1 MEDIITYMIEEQWGD
16 DLKGDRKR
24 FLLKLAKESA
34 ENSDIASK
42 IGSMLIFN
50 QLLEEYLKDIVEYSA
65 YYIKA
70 EIWPADVD
78 LSFDFSKANFGDLI
92 RSFKRFAMKEYNR
105 DVILNDLTKYNKKR
119 NEVVHHLF
127 GIEDLSALAAELD
140 EYAEIAEE
148 LFYLLLEYDN
158 CICEKFC
165 DLSTRVDF
173 REFLEFGNKKKEDG
187 NG

>member
-1 MEDIITYMIEEQWGD
+1 MEDIITYMADGKWKD
-16 DLKGDRKR
+16 DIKGDRKS
-24 FLLKLAKESA
+24 FLLKLAKDSA
-34 ENSDIASK
+34 TNADVASK
-42 IGSMLIFN
+42 IGSMLIYN

-78 LSFDFSKANFGDLI
+78 LSFDFSKTTFGDLI

-105 DVILNDLTKYNKKR
+105 DIILANLTKYNKKR

-127 GIEDLSALAAELD
+127 GIEDISALAVELD

-165 DLSTRVDF
+165 DLSNRVDF
-173 REFLEFGNKKKEDG
+173 RDFLDFVEK
-187 NG
+187 

>member
-1 MEDIITYMIEEQWGD
+1 MEDIITYMVDEKWGD
-16 DLKGDRKR
+16 DVKADRKR
-24 FLLKLAKESA
+24 FLLKLAKDSSV
-34 ENSDIASK
+34 NPDIASK
-42 IGSMLIFN
+42 IGSMLIYN

-78 LSFDFSKANFGDLI
+78 LSFDFSKATFGDLI

-105 DVILNDLTKYNKKR
+105 DIIIDNLTKYNQKR
-119 NEVVHHLF
+119 NKVVHHLF
-127 GIEDLSALAAELD
+127 GIEDLSALAIELD

-165 DLSTRVDF
+165 DLSNRVDF
-173 REFLEFGNKKKEDG
+173 RDFLDFVEE
-187 NG
+187 